1 MLVGSAT
8 SYVTPSAWALA
19 GRAVSPTTPADFA
32 RATPAPIAAGQADA
46 GSGQSSSHKETD
58 RPADGPPRNPR
69 EPGGRTESRQSEQAA
84 DLREQ
89 QVVGELA
96 ARDREVRTHEQAHA
110 AIGGGFAGAPSYSFT
125 RGPDGKSYA
134 VGGEVGIDTSPVAG
148 DPAATLRKMAVVQR
162 AALAPAEPSAQD
174 LQVAAQAQASA
185 IVARA
190 ELAELPSAADAAVG
204 PAELNGK
211 TTTAET
217 ADNGDKAAR
226 IELDPEQTATARQ
239 SQPSAQAVNAAL
251 DMYRRLA
258 ESPAPAPQVD
268 LHA

>member
-8 SYVTPSAWALA
+8 SHVTSSTSALA
-19 GRAVSPTTPADFA
+19 GRPVSPATPAELV
-32 RATPAPIAAGQADA
+32 RATPAPLTAAQADA
-46 GSGQSSSHKETD
+46 GSGQSSSHKEAG
-58 RPADGPPRNPR
+58 RPADGQPRNHR
-69 EPGGRTESRQSEQAA
+69 EPGDRTESRQPEQAA
-84 DLREQ
+84 HLRQQ

-110 AIGGGFAGAPSYSFT
+110 AIGGGFAGAPSYSFA

-134 VGGEVGIDTSPVAG
+134 VGGEVGIDVSPVAG

-185 IVARA
+185 VLARA
-190 ELAELPSAADAAVG
+190 ELAELPSAADAAAG
-204 PAELNGK
+204 PTELNGK
-211 TTTAET
+211 TTTDEAV
-217 ADNGDKAAR
+217 DNAHKTER
-226 IELDPEQTATARQ
+226 IELDPEQTRTARQ
-239 SQPSAQAVNAAL
+239 PQPNAQTVNAAL
-251 DMYRRLA
+251 DVYRRLA
-258 ESPAPAPQVD
+258 ASPAPAPQLD

>member
-8 SYVTPSAWALA
+8 SYATSSASALA
-19 GRAVSPTTPADFA
+19 SRTVSPATPADLA
-32 RATPAPIAAGQADA
+32 RATSASLTTAQADA
-46 GSGQSSSHKETD
+46 GSGQSSSHKEAD
-58 RPADGPPRNPR
+58 RSADGQPHNHR
-69 EPGGRTESRQSEQAA
+69 EPGDRTESRQSEQAA
-84 DLREQ
+84 QLRQQ

-110 AIGGGFAGAPSYSFT
+110 AIGGGFAGAPSYSFA

-134 VGGEVGIDTSPVAG
+134 VGGEVGIDVSPVAD

-174 LQVAAQAQASA
+174 VQVAAQAQASA
-185 IVARA
+185 ILARA
-190 ELAELPSAADAAVG
+190 ELVELPTAADAAAG
-204 PAELNGK
+204 PAKPNGK
-211 TTTAET
+211 ITAAET
-217 ADNGDKAAR
+217 VDNADKAAR
-226 IELDPEQTATARQ
+226 IELDPEQTRTARQ

-251 DMYRRLA
+251 DVYRRLA
-258 ESPAPAPQVD
+258 ESSAPAPRLD